1 MYNGVN
7 PFDLTGRTA
16 LVTGAG
22 RGIGLAIA
30 KGLAQAGARVIIN
43 GRDEEV
49 AYSAAQGINNAAAMA
64 FDITN
69 SKSVETAF
77 QKIEQ
82 LDILINNV
90 GVRDRKPIDD
100 FTLDDFR
107 ALLDAN
113 LVSAFDL
120 SRHAAKQ
127 MKAKSKGRIINVTS
141 IVGQVARPGDAIY
154 TATKAALGG
163 LTLAMAAEY
172 GPHGITVNAI
182 APGYVATETNASM
195 IADPVNTEFLKNRT
209 ALGRWAEPEEL
220 AGAATFLASDAAS
233 YITGHV
239 MTVDGGFTAHFNG
252 YRSLA

>member
-182 APGYVATETNASM
+182 APGYVTTETNASM

-220 AGAATFLASDAAS
+220 AGAATFLASDATS

-239 MTVDGGFTAHFNG
+239 LTVDGGFTAHF
-252 YRSLA
+252 

>member
-239 MTVDGGFTAHFNG
+239 LTVDGGFTAHF
-252 YRSLA
+252 

>member
-30 KGLAQAGARVIIN
+30 NGLAQAGARVIIN

-239 MTVDGGFTAHFNG
+239 MTVDGGFTAHF
-252 YRSLA
+252 

>member
-1 MYNGVN
+1 
-7 PFDLTGRTA
+7 
-16 LVTGAG
+16 
-22 RGIGLAIA
+22 
-30 KGLAQAGARVIIN
+30 
-43 GRDEEV
+43 
-49 AYSAAQGINNAAAMA
+49 MA

-239 MTVDGGFTAHFNG
+239 MTVDGGFTAHF
-252 YRSLA
+252 

>member
-30 KGLAQAGARVIIN
+30 NGLAQAGARVIIN

-49 AYSAAQGINNAAAMA
+49 AYSAAQGINNAVAMA

-239 MTVDGGFTAHFNG
+239 LTVDGGFTAHF
-252 YRSLA
+252 

>member
-141 IVGQVARPGDAIY
+141 IVGQVAHPGDAIY

-239 MTVDGGFTAHFNG
+239 LTVDGGFTAHF
-252 YRSLA
+252 

>member
-239 MTVDGGFTAHFNG
+239 MTVDGGFTAHF
-252 YRSLA
+252 

>member
-30 KGLAQAGARVIIN
+30 NGLAQAGARVIIN

-49 AYSAAQGINNAAAMA
+49 AYSAAQGINNAVAMA

-239 MTVDGGFTAHFNG
+239 MTVDGGFTAHF
-252 YRSLA
+252 

>member
-195 IADPVNTEFLKNRT
+195 IADPVNTEFLKKRT

-239 MTVDGGFTAHFNG
+239 LTVDGGFTAHF
-252 YRSLA
+252 